1 MADSKQ
7 LKGILAAIATNVIFG
22 FSFIFS
28 KTALSFAEPLV
39 ILAVRFTLAFLM
51 INLVILCTKTKLGFK
66 IIMIYFFV

>member
-51 INLVILCTKTKLGFK
+51 INLVILLITLMEIKL
-66 IIMIYFFV
+66 IIIIQI